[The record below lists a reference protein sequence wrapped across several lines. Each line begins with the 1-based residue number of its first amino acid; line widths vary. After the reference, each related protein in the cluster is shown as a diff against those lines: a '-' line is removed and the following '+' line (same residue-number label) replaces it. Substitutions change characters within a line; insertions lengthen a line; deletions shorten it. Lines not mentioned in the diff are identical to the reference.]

1 MSRAEDDP
9 VLPLAPEPLVL
20 VVDDELTPRSIV
32 CRMVRTLG
40 YQARSCSGGRDA
52 LRFLEAHPR
61 EARLLLAD
69 LLMPRMDGGELA
81 ERALDLDPGLRVLL
95 MVGPGDPHAADLLAG
110 YRDLPCL
117 AKPVEFGALAGKL
130 DELLGAPASPP
141 DYPPSMG
148 PPREGPTRAR
158 RRTSGRHSP
167 TESH

>member
-1 MSRAEDDP
+1 MSHAEDDILLSIP
-9 VLPLAPEPLVL
+9 PEPLVL

-40 YQARSCSGGRDA
+40 YQVRSCSGGREA
-52 LRFLEAHPR
+52 LRFLETHPR
-61 EARLLLAD
+61 EVRLLLAD

-117 AKPVEFGALAGKL
+117 AKPVTFGALAGKL
-130 DELLGAPASPP
+130 DELLGAPSSLPV
-141 DYPPSMG
+141 YPPSMG
-148 PPREGPTRAR
+148 PPRTAGSARSR
-158 RRTSGRHSP
+158 RRTSGRH
-167 TESH
+167 EV